1 VRSVPVFFCLLAAFL
16 SAPLVSGAQSKP
28 APENASTAG
37 ASITGTVTDQT
48 GAVLPLATVTV
59 TSASGFSQTATTN
72 DKGEY
77 AVSRLPAGTYTV
89 KISMPKFKDF
99 RTENLNLSQSQNVPI
114 DAVMEPAGETTSVNV
129 EGQKVSQVETETSQ
143 IAGVLTEKELTKLGL
158 NGRNFT
164 QLITLTP
171 GVSNQTGQDEAK
183 VGVVGSVRY
192 SVNGGRVEY
201 NSFNVDGGDVLN
213 AGLNGTQSTLTVYP
227 SLDSLNQV
235 QVLTSNY
242 GAMYGRSAS
251 GTVLAETKSGTNEY
265 HGNVYEFIRN
275 EFFNARNY
283 FDQTKKA
290 PLYRRNDFGATLG
303 GPVSIPGIYNGKD
316 KTYFFFSEEYRLE
329 RTPTDYNQAVP
340 SVAER
345 SGNFS
350 DVCPFVLPPVGPI
363 QGGQATFSR
372 ASFPDCPGISNA
384 NVKAGT
390 FLTYPGNIVTID
402 PTATKIL
409 DTNII
414 PLPNATSGCNST
426 VGSCFVAAVSPS
438 TYWREEL
445 FRIDHNIT
453 PKMKATFRYI
463 HDSWDTTILTPQWG
477 TVTNSFPT
485 VQSTFNGP
493 GLSMLTHLT
502 NTISPSLLNEFV
514 FSYTNDHITLQ
525 NVDSNA
531 AQWQRP
537 ADLQVGYIFNNGFG
551 GKLPGIVI
559 GGNNLAYGG
568 FGFGVDPGYLPW
580 HHTNPTFN
588 FRDDLSKVIG
598 KHTLQMGVQVVLS
611 QRGEL
616 NQAVGANTG
625 DVQGILGFSN
635 VSSFYS
641 VGNAFADF
649 LVGPGPPNG
658 IKYFQQDSGQRN
670 YYNRYTVTE
679 PYFQDDW
686 RVNHR
691 LTLNLG
697 LRMSLFG
704 LWHEKYNNVYN
715 WVPSAFNKAMAA
727 GTTVDGALGY
737 LAVAGTCNSF
747 GQQCTPVP
755 LNPDSLDPRI
765 TNGLVRCGF
774 NGVPDGCMQGHL
786 FNPAPRIGFA
796 FDPRGDGK
804 TSIRA
809 GYGMFF
815 HHGTGNEANTGS
827 LEGSAPLVLDMTEDR
842 PLSYACIGGVGEGCP
857 GAGAAYPLNVTA
869 IPTKAVWPY
878 VQQWSFSVQRQLSKD
893 TVATIAYVGSKGT
906 HLTTD
911 LQINQL
917 SPVPAN
923 LNPFKPGQPLT
934 AAVCDSFDG
943 QQFTLYGT
951 PSPNVSLGAPATAR
965 VTSTDPGFVNLE
977 AACFGTP
984 GNSHFPDPNALRE
997 FAPGLGRIF
1006 SLQNVA
1012 DSTYHAMQITVRR
1025 ATGPFTLGVAYSY
1038 SHSIDDSSDR
1048 SDTTL
1053 VNSFDLAS
1061 NKGSSNFDQRHLL
1074 NISYLYKLD
1083 QVVKKFRYWFAD
1095 VGGDDSGN
1103 TTPLPEVSSRLG
1115 HTLLDGWELS
1125 GITTFQ
1131 SGTPFSVINGASA
1144 SGIYGAGDLLVP
1156 LINNSNAPIPAGISV
1171 LDNAG
1176 VANGVGAGSY
1186 PDVIGNPYLR
1196 PPYGATNP
1204 LSIGPALYNA
1214 EAFAAPTGLTFG
1226 DARRNFM
1233 NNPHRLNFDVA
1244 LLKHFKITEGST
1256 LEFRAEGFNVFNH
1269 TQFVVYDPDKGN
1281 QANNTISCYGG
1292 ANDSAGD
1299 PSCLTGSSFLHP
1311 IEAHRPRTM
1320 QFGLKLAF

>member
-1 VRSVPVFFCLLAAFL
+1 VSLCLLAIFL
-16 SAPLVSGAQSKP
+16 T
-28 APENASTAG
+28 ASTASRAQTKSSTPNSSSAQ

-48 GAVLPLATVTV
+48 RAVLPGATVTV
-59 TSASGFSQTATTN
+59 TNAAGVSQTASSN

-77 AVSRLPAGTYTV
+77 SVSGLPVGTYTV
-89 KISMPKFKDF
+89 KISVPKFKDF
-99 RTENLNLSQSQNVPI
+99 RTENLTLSAGDSIPI

-143 IAGVLTEKELTKLGL
+143 IAGILTEKELTKLGL

-213 AGLNGTQSTLTVYP
+213 AGLNGTQSTLIVYP
-227 SLDSLNQV
+227 SLDSLSEV

-251 GTVLAETKSGTNEY
+251 GTVLAETKSGTNQF
-265 HGNVYEFIRN
+265 HGNAYEFIRN

-303 GPVSIPGIYNGKD
+303 GPVSIPGIYSGKD
-316 KTYFFFSEEYRLE
+316 KTYFFFSEEFRLE

-345 SGNFS
+345 NGNFS
-350 DVCPFVLPPVGPI
+350 DVCPFTVPPLNGLP
-363 QGGQATFSR
+363 GGEASFTR
-372 ASFPDCPGISNA
+372 AKFPDCPGINNSG
-384 NVKAGT
+384 VKPGT
-390 FLTYPGNIVTID
+390 FLTYPGNIIPID
-402 PTATKIL
+402 PTAATL
-409 DTNII
+409 LSTNI
-414 PLPNATSGCNST
+414 LPYPNST
-426 VGSCFVAAVSPS
+426 GGCDSSIGSCFVAAVSPS

-445 FRIDHNIT
+445 FRIDHNVT
-453 PKMKATFRYI
+453 SRMKASFRYI
-463 HDSWDTTILTPQWG
+463 HDSWDTAILTPQWG

-502 NTISPSLLNEFV
+502 NTFSPSLLNEFV
-514 FSYTNDHITLQ
+514 FSYTTDHITLQ
-525 NVDSNA
+525 NVEANGV
-531 AQWQRP
+531 QYQRP
-537 ADLQVGYIFNNGFG
+537 PNLALGYIFNNGFG
-551 GKLPGIVI
+551 DKLPGIVI
-559 GGNNLAYGG
+559 GGNNQAYGG
-568 FGFGVDPGYLPW
+568 FGFAVDPGYLPW

-588 FRDDLSKVIG
+588 FHDDLSKVIG
-598 KHTLQMGVQVVLS
+598 KHTLQMGVQIVLS
-611 QRGEL
+611 QRNEL

-635 VSSFYS
+635 VGSFYS
-641 VGNAFADF
+641 LGNAFADF
-649 LVGPGPPNG
+649 LVGPGSFLPNAPNG
-658 IKYFQQDSGQRN
+658 IKYFQQDSAQRN

-686 RVNHR
+686 RMNPH

-715 WVPSAFNKAMAA
+715 WVPSAFNKSLAA
-727 GTTVDGALGY
+727 QTTVDGALGY
-737 LAVAGTCNSF
+737 LAVAGSCNSV
-747 GQQCTPVP
+747 GQQCTPIP
-755 LNPDSLDPRI
+755 LDLNNLDPRI
-765 TNGLVRCGF
+765 TNGLVRCGV

-804 TSIRA
+804 TSIRG
-809 GYGMFF
+809 GYGIFF

-842 PLSYACIGGVGEGCP
+842 PASYACIGGAGAGCP
-857 GAGAAYPLNVTA
+857 DGGAAYPLNVTA

-878 VQQWSFSVQRQLSKD
+878 VQQWSFSIQRELTKN
-893 TVATIAYVGSKGT
+893 TVGTIAYVGSKGT

-917 SPVPAN
+917 APVAASQ
-923 LNPFKPGQPLT
+923 NPFKPGQPLT
-934 AAVCDSFDG
+934 AADCDSFDG
-943 QQFTLYGT
+943 ERFTLFGT
-951 PSPNVSLGAPATAR
+951 PDPTTSIAPATAT
-965 VTSTDPGFVNLE
+965 VISGDPGFVNLQ

-984 GNSHFPDPNALRE
+984 GNSHFPDPNVLRQ
-997 FAPGLGRIF
+997 FAPGIGRIF
-1006 SLQNVA
+1006 SLQTVA
-1012 DSTYHAMQITVRR
+1012 DSGYHALQVTLRR

-1061 NKGSSNFDQRHLL
+1061 NRASSNFDQRHLL

-1083 QVVKKFRYWFAD
+1083 SLVNKLRYWFSDIGYDESA
-1095 VGGDDSGN
+1095 GTNG
-1103 TTPLPEVSSRLG
+1103 LPEVSSRLG

-1144 SGIYGAGDLLVP
+1144 SGIYGAGDFQVATISDSL
-1156 LINNSNAPIPAGISV
+1156 APIPAGISV

-1176 VANGVGAGSY
+1176 VASGLGAGSY
-1186 PDVIGNPYLR
+1186 PDVIGNPYLH
-1196 PPYGATNP
+1196 PPFGATNP
-1204 LSIGPALYNA
+1204 KSIGPALFNA
-1214 EAFAAPTGLTFG
+1214 GAFAAPTGLTFG
-1226 DARRNFM
+1226 DAGRNYM

-1244 LLKHFKITEGST
+1244 LLKHFKVTEGST

-1269 TQFVVYDPDKGN
+1269 TQFVVYDPDKGS

-1292 ANDSAGD
+1292 VNNSPGD